1 MDVLTPEQRRRC
13 MSAIKNKDT
22 KPELLVRLLLRR
34 LGYRYRVHAAG
45 LPGKPDVVLRKQ
57 RLVIF
62 VHGCFWHCHRCR
74 YGRVIPVTNAK
85 FWQNKRLKNAQRD
98 KRNCR
103 RLRRTGWRVITVWEC
118 WTRKPHKLLERLATL
133 LPEG

>member
-13 MSAIKNKDT
+13 MSAIRNKDT

-34 LGYRYRVHAAG
+34 MGYRYRLHSAG

-62 VHGCFWHCHRCR
+62 VHGCFWHSHRCR
-74 YGRVIPVTNAK
+74 YGKVIPVTNAK
-85 FWQNKRLKNAQRD
+85 FWQSKRAENVRRD
-98 KRNCR
+98 KRNR
-103 RLRRTGWRVITVWEC
+103 GRLRRAGWSVITVWEC
-118 WTRKPHKLLERLATL
+118 WTRNPDNLFERLVTL
-133 LPEG
+133 LQK